1 MRNRSDAPAYRDL
14 SPGSNFLWKLNQSGF
29 NPNIEHYFIAGV
41 KEISILNTFGTE
53 GSPNDGLVALVS
65 AIPNRMY
72 LTAIVNMDHAE
83 EIGRK
88 VDGDRLNYTFG
99 TWWPLGANQKP
110 PIFRIE
116 SLINGFLEG
125 KKSAGSDI
133 WLVPGYPPN
142 ADLKGVN
149 LNVASFQAKFFYSNG
164 NLIREPIFIFNPLGS
179 NLTIPTLRL
188 NRQSGVHYFYYEGDN
203 LVYGSG
209 LGLPANKT
217 FDLLYN
223 GNKIGAVSVKPL
235 ETKIMEDT
243 TNIQQPHQP
252 SDVNYDGNTN
262 ISDLLLLLQK
272 IGKQQPYDA
281 KYDINGDGKVN
292 IFDLL
297 ALLKGLSDTSLASAP
312 DKESLCSAI
321 EQQINSA
328 YNSRLISELQMSAAL
343 GDLRNIDFKD
353 NEIAQAFSLSQNY
366 PNPFNPN
373 TSISYALPSGSNV
386 SLNVYD
392 IRGRLVRALV
402 DERKP
407 AGSYDIMWNGT
418 DELGRKVSS
427 GVYFYRIQSNGF
439 TQTRKMVIVK

>member
-1 MRNRSDAPAYRDL
+1 M
-14 SPGSNFLWKLNQSGF
+14 
-29 NPNIEHYFIAGV
+29 
-41 KEISILNTFGTE
+41 
-53 GSPNDGLVALVS
+53 
-65 AIPNRMY
+65 
-72 LTAIVNMDHAE
+72 
-83 EIGRK
+83 
-88 VDGDRLNYTFG
+88 
-99 TWWPLGANQKP
+99 
-110 PIFRIE
+110 
-116 SLINGFLEG
+116 
-125 KKSAGSDI
+125 
-133 WLVPGYPPN
+133 
-142 ADLKGVN
+142 
-149 LNVASFQAKFFYSNG
+149 
-164 NLIREPIFIFNPLGS
+164 
-179 NLTIPTLRL
+179 
-188 NRQSGVHYFYYEGDN
+188 
-203 LVYGSG
+203 
-209 LGLPANKT
+209 PANT
-217 FDLLYN
+217 SFTLLFN
-223 GNKIGAVSVKPL
+223 GDSIGAVSVKPL
-235 ETKIMEDT
+235 ETKILEDT

-328 YNSRLISELQMSAAL
+328 YNSRLISELQMSIAL
-343 GDLRNIDFKD
+343 DNLRKIDFKD
-353 NEIAQAFSLSQNY
+353 NEIVHFNLSQNY

-392 IRGRLVRALV
+392 IRGRLVRTLV

-407 AGSYDIMWNGT
+407 AGSYNLMWDGT

-427 GVYFYRIQSNGF
+427 GVYFYRMQSGDF